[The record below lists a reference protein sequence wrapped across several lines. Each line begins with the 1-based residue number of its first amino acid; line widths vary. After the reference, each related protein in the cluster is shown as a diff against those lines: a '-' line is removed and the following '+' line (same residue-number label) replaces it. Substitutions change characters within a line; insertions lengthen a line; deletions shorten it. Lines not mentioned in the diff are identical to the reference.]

1 MTRLIWSTPSGED
14 LLVYMARVSNPE
26 GQERGDSPERLIR
39 YLIRHRHWSPFEMV
53 SACVEIEAPR
63 DVSRQLLRHRS
74 FAFQEFSQR
83 YQTVEALPE
92 APLREARM
100 QDPKNRQNSLPC
112 EDEEVKRWWLYRQHG
127 LLCQAMMEYRN
138 ALRSNVAK
146 EVARAV
152 LPEGLTKSRL
162 YMAGTLRSWLHFCS
176 VRSGEDTQ
184 AETRQI
190 AHEVADLLREV
201 FPATWLAFEEHDAME
216 ARVRQALDPTPDPT
230 TLNIGGG
237 ER

>member
-1 MTRLIWSTPSGED
+1 MVKLIWSTPNGED

-83 YQTVEALPE
+83 YQSTHVLPE
-92 APLREARM
+92 VPSREARM
-100 QDPKNRQNSLPC
+100 QDERNRQNSLPC
-112 EDEEVKRWWLYRQHG
+112 DDRRLMRWWDDSQQDHLDRAEILY
-127 LLCQAMMEYRN
+127 LT
-138 ALRSNVAK
+138 ALGAGIAK

-152 LPEGLTKSRL
+152 LPEGLTMSRL
-162 YMAGTLRSWLHFCS
+162 YMAGTLRSWLHLCS
-176 VRSGEDTQ
+176 VRS
-184 AETRQI
+184 
-190 AHEVADLLREV
+190 
-201 FPATWLAFEEHDAME
+201 
-216 ARVRQALDPTPDPT
+216 
-230 TLNIGGG
+230 
-237 ER
+237 

>member
-1 MTRLIWSTPSGED
+1 MVKLIWSTPNGED

-63 DVSRQLLRHRS
+63 DVSRQLLRHKS
-74 FAFQEFSQR
+74 LHVQEFSQR
-83 YQTVEALPE
+83 YQTTGMLPA
-92 APLREARM
+92 APLRDARM
-100 QDPKNRQNSLPC
+100 QDTRNRQNSLPC
-112 EDEEVKRWWLYRQHG
+112 EEPAISGRWDSAQHEIQQRTADTYG
-127 LLCQAMMEYRN
+127 E
-138 ALRSNVAK
+138 ALERGIAK

-152 LPEGLTKSRL
+152 LPEGLTMSRL

-190 AHEVADLLREV
+190 AHEVADLLREE
-201 FPATWLAFEEHDAME
+201 FPATWRAFEEHEALE
-216 ARVRQALDPTPDPT
+216 ARVRQALASTPDPT

-237 ER
+237 R

>member
-1 MTRLIWSTPSGED
+1 MTRLIWSTPKGEE

-83 YQTVEALPE
+83 YQSAKALPV
-92 APLREARM
+92 APPREARL
-100 QDPKNRQNSLPC
+100 QDRRNRQNSLPC
-112 EDEEVKRWWLYRQHG
+112 TDKDTMDWWEKEQNYVSSSAAGSYSR
-127 LLCQAMMEYRN
+127 
-138 ALRSNVAK
+138 ALERGIAK

-152 LPEGLTKSRL
+152 LPEGLTMSRL
-162 YMAGTLRSWLHFCS
+162 YMAGTLRSWLHFCA
-176 VRSGEDTQ
+176 VRGGEDTQ

-190 AHEVADLLREV
+190 AHEVADLLREE
-201 FPATWLAFEEHDAME
+201 FPATWQAFEEHEAME
-216 ARVRQALDPTPDPT
+216 ARVRQALATTPDPT

-237 ER
+237 R

>member
-1 MTRLIWSTPSGED
+1 MTRLIWSTPNGED

-63 DVSRQLLRHRS
+63 DVSRQLLRHKS
-74 FAFQEFSQR
+74 LHVQEFSQR
-83 YQTVEALPE
+83 YQSVEALP
-92 APLREARM
+92 AASLRECRM
-100 QDPKNRQNSLPC
+100 QDERNRQNSLPC
-112 EDEEVKRWWLYRQHG
+112 DDEVIDDWWMSAQQHDQRLARQRYS
-127 LLCQAMMEYRN
+127 A
-138 ALRSNVAK
+138 ALDLGIAK

-152 LPEGLTKSRL
+152 LPEGLTMSRL

-184 AETRQI
+184 QETRQI
-190 AHEVADLLREV
+190 AHEVAELLREE
-201 FPATWLAFEEHDAME
+201 FPATWRAFEEHEALE
-216 ARVRQALDPTPDPT
+216 ARVRQALASTPDPT

-237 ER
+237 R